1 MFTYTETDARD
12 SLAAYGDTEAHEI
25 AHEIADGSG
34 YVIYPHLAW
43 ELVTAATRDEILR
56 ADEAVADCAMLNG
69 DTGLFDHACY
79 VAYWLIYYKV
89 LDMLE
94 YVLACD
100 DEQAG

>member
-12 SLAAYGDTEAHEI
+12 ALAAYGDTEPHEI

-34 YVIYPHLAW
+34 YVIYHNLAW
-43 ELVTAATRDEILR
+43 ELVTAATLDEVTR
-56 ADEAVADCAMLNG
+56 ADEAVSDCDMLNG
-69 DTGLFDHACY
+69 DTGLLDHARI
-79 VAYWLIYYKV
+79 VAYWIIYSRV